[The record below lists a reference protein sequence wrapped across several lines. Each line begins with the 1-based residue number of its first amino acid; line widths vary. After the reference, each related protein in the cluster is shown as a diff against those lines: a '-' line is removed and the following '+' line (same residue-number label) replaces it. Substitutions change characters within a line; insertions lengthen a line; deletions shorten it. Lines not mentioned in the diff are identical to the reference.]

1 MSKSTTT
8 EGGEKRWSLS
18 EQNSMPLLF
27 GVPESLT
34 DDNKMRDLLL
44 RWIQDNRLRE
54 VNVRMISA
62 RSKLEQA
69 LDQFRTKLRE
79 VCLDI
84 DQSGG

>member
-1 MSKSTTT
+1 
-8 EGGEKRWSLS
+8 
-18 EQNSMPLLF
+18 MPLLF